1 MKRRSG
7 SRAGGDRC
15 PESRLATLPSPETR
29 RWVARRKAEV
39 VNAVEAGLLT
49 LDEALSRYR
58 LTIEEF
64 ATWQRGLLRH
74 GLGGLKAAR
83 LHHDEMRERVAQG
96 PQQRTMRVGGHG

>member
-1 MKRRSG
+1 MNRRSASG
-7 SRAGGDRC
+7 AEGAPS
-15 PESRLATLPSPETR
+15 PEPRLATLPSPDTQ

-39 VNAVEAGLLT
+39 VNAVEAGLLP
-49 LDEALSRYR
+49 LDEALCRYR

-83 LHHDEMRERVAQG
+83 LHHDESLERIGQARRPWAERIG
-96 PQQRTMRVGGHG
+96 SHG